1 MSAAGEG
8 RGPPRA
14 AGSPSGTGAW
24 PVLRGGADS
33 VRGQEEERRPV
44 ARDGGQRGHRPQ
56 GPRGEGRGGGR
67 DGPPQEPRGVGRP
80 RGAGRALGPRP
91 PAVSPCASCTA
102 LAATPGRWH
111 CRQAAPG
118 GGQVRS
124 VPHPGPKG
132 PVGQHLPN
140 TRTNSCNKPWR
151 RLRPAPS
158 TTPDLPRPPG
168 TGRLLPRG
176 SVARDIMRWQPWHRA
191 GHADPP
197 SRPCQA

>member
-1 MSAAGEG
+1 M
-8 RGPPRA
+8 
-14 AGSPSGTGAW
+14 
-24 PVLRGGADS
+24 
-33 VRGQEEERRPV
+33 

-118 GGQVRS
+118 GGQVHS

-140 TRTNSCNKPWR
+140 TRTNSCNRDPGGGCVQ
-151 RLRPAPS
+151 PP
-158 TTPDLPRPPG
+158 PRPPTSHGLQGRADCYPEGQWLVTSCGGSPG
-168 TGRLLPRG
+168 TELVTRTHRPG
-176 SVARDIMRWQPWHRA
+176 RA
-191 GHADPP
+191 GRSWGSGTES
-197 SRPCQA
+197 SRPLARKPAPPRV